1 MTDSTV
7 TTEATAKNFAS
18 AVIEKSRETLV
29 LVDFWADWCAPCR
42 MLMPVL
48 AALAT
53 EYSGKIQLV
62 KVNSDKEP
70 QLATEY
76 GVRSLPTVKL
86 FKAGQVVDEFM
97 GVLPEQAVREYIER
111 NLDRPADHQIRA
123 AVELSGTGQHDE
135 AIKLLA
141 AALVEDPKYDKT
153 RLALAEEQIEVGS
166 LADARQTLNEVS
178 NQVRF
183 DAPFKS
189 LIARLELAEIANS
202 DVDRATLEKRISS
215 NPDDLASREQLGA
228 ICFAAGENDAAM
240 EQWLEIVR
248 RGQGDIKNN
257 GRENLIRSFE
267 VLGSQDQDVTRYRR
281 LLAQALN

>member
-62 KVNSDKEP
+62 KVNTDKEP

-76 GVRSLPTVKL
+76 GVRSLPTVKF

-248 RGQGDIKNN
+248 RGQGDIKDN